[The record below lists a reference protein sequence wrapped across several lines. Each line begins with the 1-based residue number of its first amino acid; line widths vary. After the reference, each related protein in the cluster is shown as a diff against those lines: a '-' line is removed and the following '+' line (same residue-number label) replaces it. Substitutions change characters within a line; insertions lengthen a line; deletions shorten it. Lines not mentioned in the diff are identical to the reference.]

1 LDEWVAK
8 RKIGGEQ
15 YRRRAPL
22 EQGRNGLM
30 KNHFTFYSNAK
41 ALSRSEDLRIPVIA
55 MKIVAIMEHK
65 ARYDDTVD
73 EFSHRTKA

>member
-1 LDEWVAK
+1 
-8 RKIGGEQ
+8 
-15 YRRRAPL
+15 
-22 EQGRNGLM
+22 M